1 MRSLLDLRNPLTI
14 ECVLKS
20 SGDTL
25 FVVFDFKQDEW
36 EGAIQELKAYWR
48 AWTERHSVPRVS
60 FLFSDNAP
68 AIECEQSIVSL
79 EHRDLTKGSYVVYG
93 LFDPDPKPNHLVF
106 ASFKDTPLDKW
117 KYEQKNLAKN
127 EMGDIGFAAVGR
139 NPLGEGF
146 IVTFSAANPAILV
159 DIKKYLQTNCTFI
172 SISQGQIIKRGILNH
187 DFTHLEFLGGSP
199 LEAQEAQVDTDY
211 FFTAIEEIHPQPLR
225 HIDVENYLSLKKIVR
240 TQLQEQ
246 KAVQGHISYA
256 YLAGILAEAAA
267 RLGDGHTFI
276 EPDDYFIF
284 KANSDTYMFP
294 FRLKLHFNHL
304 LVEYSLSGLENLQ
317 GQTLVAINDQPVT
330 EFLRPALRK
339 ISGESDA
346 FRLATFIDRQQFYGA
361 WCDLFPSSPVTMRFM
376 DKGGQ
381 VFTHQ
386 IDLIPLHTYN
396 DFIAEDDIDE
406 NYVPSFHR
414 FYHSDKTCYYQYND
428 FVDSE
433 DERSYIAHLFGK
445 MHEKRTDSLIIDL
458 RNNGGGNSAMGD
470 YLLGFLT
477 DQPYRMFSRVDT
489 KLSEL
494 LFKQRTEFTPY
505 RSLANLVVSELMKS
519 KPPELQADIFKGTLY
534 LLIGPRTFSTAAV
547 FAAVIKDYQIGQLI
561 GEETGGR
568 RQTFGDVLVDQ
579 LPLSMIRFGISAKVF
594 YAPVPKVD
602 DEYRGTVP
610 HISLGEEELLKY
622 EKTDDPL
629 LYFTLDH
636 IR

>member
-25 FVVFDFKQDEW
+25 FVVFDFKQDGW

-60 FLFSDNAP
+60 FLFSDN
-68 AIECEQSIVSL
+68 IVSL
-79 EHRDLTKGSYVVYG
+79 KHRDLTKGSYVVYG
-93 LFDPDPKPNHLVF
+93 LLDPDPKPNHLVF
-106 ASFKDTPLDKW
+106 ASFKDTPLSKW
-117 KYEQKNLAKN
+117 KDDQKNLAKN
-127 EMGDIGFAAVGR
+127 EMDDIGFAAVGR

-146 IVTFSAANPAILV
+146 IVTFSAANPAILA

-172 SISQGQIIKRGILNH
+172 SILQGQVIKRGILNH

-199 LEAQEAQVDTDY
+199 LEAQEAQVDADY
-211 FFTAIEEIHPQPLR
+211 FFAAIEEVHPQPLR

-246 KAVQGHISYA
+246 EAVQGHISYA
-256 YLAGILAEAAA
+256 YLASILAEAAA
-267 RLGDGHTFI
+267 RLRDGHTYI
-276 EPDDYFIF
+276 EPDEYFIF
-284 KANSDTYMFP
+284 KSATYMFP
-294 FRLKLHFNHL
+294 FRLKLHFNRL
-304 LVEYSLSGLENLQ
+304 LVEYALSDLENLQ
-317 GQTLVAINDQPVT
+317 GQTLIAINGQPVT

-339 ISGESDA
+339 ISGESDT
-346 FRLATFIDRQQFYGA
+346 FRLAKFIDRQQFYGA
-361 WCDLFPSSPVTMRFM
+361 WCDLLPSSPVTMHFM

-381 VFTHQ
+381 FSTHL
-386 IDLIPLHTYN
+386 IDLISLHTYN
-396 DFIAEDDIDE
+396 SFIAEYDLDE
-406 NYVPSFHR
+406 NNLPSFHR
-414 FYHSDKTCYYQYND
+414 FYHGDKTCYYRYND

-433 DERSYIAHLFGK
+433 DERSYIAHLFRE
-445 MHEKRTDSLIIDL
+445 MHKRKTDSLIIDV
-458 RNNGGGNSAMGD
+458 RNNGGGNSAMGY

-477 DQPYRMFSRVDT
+477 NQSYRMFSRVDT

-505 RSLANLVVSELMKS
+505 SSLASLVVSELMKS
-519 KPPELQADIFKGTLY
+519 EPPEQQADIFKGTLY
-534 LLIGPRTFSTAAV
+534 LLIGPRTFSMAAA

-568 RQTFGDVLVDQ
+568 RQTSGDVLVDQ
-579 LPLSMIRFGISAKVF
+579 LPSSMIRFGVSAKVF

-610 HISLGEEELLKY
+610 DISLGEEELLKY

-629 LYFTLDH
+629 LCFTLDH
-636 IR
+636 IRRELS